1 MFNKICILNPS
12 GGKARK
18 YHKMGGSNSNDNQKP
33 HTEDFIFGKQVRLKQ
48 LTKGYR
54 FGSDAVLL
62 ASYVTAKK
70 GYLLE
75 LGAGVGA
82 VSLGIAWRNPKCRIV
97 AVEKDPEI
105 GALLLENIAAN
116 EMLNQV
122 TTKHI
127 SIEHLPKDFES
138 RFDYVIANPPFHKQ
152 TGTRSTNRHRNLAN
166 IGDGLSLSDWLKNA
180 VWACKSKGYV
190 SFMIR
195 ADRIDEVISFLNS
208 QKMGEIT
215 LYPIWPVQGNPA
227 NRIIVTARKDSKTGS
242 ILLPGITLHNTDGS
256 LTSNASLAMSG
267 LGIER

>member
-1 MFNKICILNPS
+1 MS
-12 GGKARK
+12 V
-18 YHKMGGSNSNDNQKP
+18 GSSNDNREP
-33 HTEDFIFGKQVRLKQ
+33 YTEDFIFGKQVRLKQ

-62 ASYVTAKK
+62 ASYITANK
-70 GYLLE
+70 GYLLD

-82 VSLGIAWRNPKCRIV
+82 VSLGVAWRNPKCQIV

-105 GALLLENIAAN
+105 GTLLLENIAAN
-116 EMLNQV
+116 GMSNQV

-138 RFDYVIANPPFHKQ
+138 RFDYVMANPPFHKQ
-152 TGTRSTNRHRNLAN
+152 TGTRSTNQHRNLAN
-166 IGDGLSLSDWLKNA
+166 VGDGLRLSDWLKNA

-195 ADRIDEVISFLNS
+195 ADRTDEVISFLKA
-208 QKMGEIT
+208 QTMGEIT

-227 NRIIVTARKDSKTGS
+227 NRIIVSARKDCKTGF

-256 LTSNASLAMSG
+256 LTSNASLVMKG